1 MKERLALTFLFA
13 ALVALPAAAQTQNP
27 SSVTF
32 DHADFATA
40 AHYDG
45 GYFQLLVKV
54 DNTCDLLSAPA
65 VAPMA
70 TDNLGKPATTT
81 GVSMSATLSAKPIG
95 CYVMKVRVLDA
106 SGLYSDWSLPSDPF
120 VRKPATPGKPVAK

>member
-1 MKERLALTFLFA
+1 MRNAI
-13 ALVALPAAAQTQNP
+13 LVTACILMALPAAAQTPNP
-27 SSVTF
+27 TSVTF

-45 GYFQLLVKV
+45 GYFQLLVKA
-54 DNTCDLLSAPA
+54 DNTCDLLSTPG
-65 VAPMA
+65 VSPMA

-81 GVSMSATLSAKPIG
+81 GVSMLATLTAKPIG

-106 SGLYSDWSLPSDPF
+106 SGLYSDWSLPSDPL